1 MQMARRV
8 PLTEIKLKR
17 AYQAPEP
24 GDGTRILIDRL
35 WPRGV
40 KISSAA
46 IDHWL
51 KDIAP
56 SATLRQWFAHG
67 PERWPEFRRR
77 YRAELRQHLE
87 LLEQIHNAIHKG
99 PVTLIYASR
108 DEKHNDAVVL
118 RDLLS
123 RKSAMR

>member
-1 MQMARRV
+1 MGEIVLFDASLTDHKSGNRTTVASMRMTRRA
-8 PLTEIKLKR
+8 PFTEIKLKR

-40 KISSAA
+40 EKSSAA

-56 SATLRQWFAHG
+56 SATLRQWFAHR
-67 PERWPEFRRR
+67 PER
-77 YRAELRQHLE
+77 
-87 LLEQIHNAIHKG
+87 
-99 PVTLIYASR
+99 
-108 DEKHNDAVVL
+108 
-118 RDLLS
+118 
-123 RKSAMR
+123 